1 MSILSKLLEN
11 SPPDKPYEPLKLRL
25 PRGTRLSYEY
35 WCDFAGQQD
44 VEVAFEI
51 VKTTDDSCYYIK
63 HLTGMYKD
71 LWDQGIGDL
80 PQAFE
85 YFLAYHG
92 ELVIVQ

>member
-1 MSILSKLLEN
+1 MSILAKLLKN
-11 SPPDKPYEPLKLRL
+11 SPPDEPYKPLHLSL

-44 VEVAFEI
+44 VEVAFER
-51 VKTTDDSCYYIK
+51 VRTADNSCWYIK
-63 HLTGMYKD
+63 HLDGKFKD
-71 LWDQGIGDL
+71 LWSQSNVDP

-92 ELVIVQ
+92 ELIVVQ